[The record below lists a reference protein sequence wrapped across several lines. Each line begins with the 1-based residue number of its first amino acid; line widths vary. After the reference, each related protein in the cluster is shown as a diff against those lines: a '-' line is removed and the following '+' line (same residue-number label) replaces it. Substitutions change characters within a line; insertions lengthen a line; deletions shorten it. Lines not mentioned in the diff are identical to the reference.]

1 MNELLGIFQKN
12 KTRKLSKDDKVLTNK
27 LKFVYF
33 VSFIF
38 FMKLRLFISHVILSE
53 NLLNETKKIIQH
65 EKVTYR
71 QHTTKSFSAFAFFCD
86 IQ

>member
-38 FMKLRLFISHVILSE
+38 FMKLRLSFY
-53 NLLNETKKIIQH
+53 LLYEVKTF
-65 EKVTYR
+65 Y
-71 QHTTKSFSAFAFFCD
+71 FSCYPFRKPPE
-86 IQ
+86 